1 LLLSHAVTLLA
12 AKEHDMAADAQLNP
26 SEKKVLDI
34 IWRHGPIARVDIGP
48 MADLSTMSVTRITR
62 ELTEQGL
69 LSEAVQRTGGRG
81 QPARPLMIRA
91 DAAFA
96 AGVYFSNKAVQVG
109 LIDLSGQLL
118 EHETIVTEA
127 ETPGDVAK
135 VANDALVR
143 LMAQRKIGHDRMVGI
158 GFALP
163 GDFITDRKRLNA
175 HALFP
180 GFRGEDMQAELQA
193 ACDLKVH
200 VENDAASAALG
211 ERLHGIGQT
220 INSFFFA
227 HIGHGIGGGLVLD
240 GRLFRG
246 ARGNAGIIGVQ
257 FPNDAPR
264 PSGQDL
270 FETLRVGGVE
280 AADFPDL
287 EGLRPQNCAPLRTWI
302 NRAASQL
309 RQGLWITARI
319 LDPDAIVI
327 GGRLPHHLLQEI
339 VARVDDESFCN
350 EGVMLPR
357 PKVFASSLGPTA
369 GVVGAAA
376 VPLYSRYFSAD

>member
-1 LLLSHAVTLLA
+1 MTDGAS
-12 AKEHDMAADAQLNP
+12 LNL
-26 SEKKVLDI
+26 SEKRVLDI

-48 MADLSTMSVTRITR
+48 MTDLSTMSVTRITR
-62 ELTEQGL
+62 ELSEQGL

-81 QPARPLMIRA
+81 QPARPLMIRP
-91 DAAFA
+91 DAAFS
-96 AGVYFSNKAVQVG
+96 AGVYFTSKSVQIG

-118 EHETIVTEA
+118 EQETIKTDA

-135 VANDALVR
+135 VANQALKC
-143 LMAQRKIGHDRMVGI
+143 LMLQRKVAPDRMVGI

-180 GFRGEDMQAELQA
+180 GFRGDDLQAELQA
-193 ACDLKVH
+193 GCDLEVH

-211 ERLHGIGQT
+211 ERLLGIGQT
-220 INSFFFA
+220 INSFFFT
-227 HIGHGIGGGLVLD
+227 HIGHGIGSGMVLD
-240 GRLFRG
+240 GRLYRG
-246 ARGNAGIIGVQ
+246 ANGNAGIIGVQ
-257 FPNDAPR
+257 YPNDAPR

-270 FETLRVGGVE
+270 FEALRAGGIVVS
-280 AADFPDL
+280 DFPDL
-287 EGLRPQNCAPLRTWI
+287 EELRPQNCAPLRAWI
-302 NRAASQL
+302 NRAAAQL
-309 RQGLWITARI
+309 RQGLWITARL
-319 LDPDAIVI
+319 LDPDAIII

-339 VARVDDESFCN
+339 VARVDDASFCN

-357 PKVFASSLGPTA
+357 PRVFTSSLGPTA

-376 VPLYSRYFSAD
+376 VPLYSRYFTAD

>member
-1 LLLSHAVTLLA
+1 
-12 AKEHDMAADAQLNP
+12 MARMSDLNP
-26 SEKKVLDI
+26 TEKKVLDI

-48 MADLSTMSVTRITR
+48 MVDLSTMSVTRITR
-62 ELTEQGL
+62 GLTEHGL
-69 LSEAVQRTGGRG
+69 LTEAVHRTGGRG
-81 QPARPLMIRA
+81 QPTRPLMIRG
-91 DAAFA
+91 DAAYA
-96 AGVYFSNKAVQVG
+96 AGVYFSNKAVQIG

-118 EHETIVTEA
+118 AHETILADA
-127 ETPGDVAK
+127 ETPADVAQI
-135 VANDALVR
+135 ASRALTQI
-143 LMAQRKIGHDRMVGI
+143 LAGHAIPQDRIIGI
-158 GFALP
+158 GYALP

-180 GFRGEDMQAELQA
+180 GFRGEDLRAELQA
-193 ACDLKVH
+193 ASEFEVH

-211 ERLHGIGQT
+211 ERLMGIGQT

-240 GRLFRG
+240 GKLYRG

-270 FETLRVGGVE
+270 FQSLRAAGVE
-280 AADFPDL
+280 ADDFPDL
-287 EGLRPQNCAPLRTWI
+287 EALRPQTCPALKVWI
-302 NRAASQL
+302 NRASAQL
-309 RQGLWITARI
+309 REGLWITARI
-319 LDPDAIVI
+319 LDPDAVII
-327 GGRLPHHLLQEI
+327 GGRLPYHLLQEV

-357 PKVFASSLGPTA
+357 PRVFASSLGPKA
-369 GVVGAAA
+369 GVIGAAA
-376 VPLYSRYFSAD
+376 VPLYAHFLSGV

>member
-1 LLLSHAVTLLA
+1 MVDGAS
-12 AKEHDMAADAQLNP
+12 LNS

-62 ELTEQGL
+62 ELAEQGL

-81 QPARPLMIRA
+81 QPARPLMIRP
-91 DAAFA
+91 DAAFS
-96 AGVYFSNKAVQVG
+96 AGVYFTSKSVQVG
-109 LIDLSGQLL
+109 LIDLSGHLL
-118 EHETIVTEA
+118 EHEIIQSGA
-127 ETPGDVAK
+127 ETPGDVAR
-135 VANDALVR
+135 VASKAITH
-143 LMAQRKIGHDRMVGI
+143 LMAQRKIAPERMVGV

-180 GFRGEDMQAELQA
+180 GFRSDDLQA
-193 ACDLKVH
+193 DLQAGCELEVH

-211 ERLHGIGQT
+211 ERLLGIGQT

-227 HIGHGIGGGLVLD
+227 HIGHGIGSGLVLD
-240 GRLFRG
+240 GRLYRG
-246 ARGNAGIIGVQ
+246 ANGNAGIIGVQ
-257 FPNDAPR
+257 YPNDAPR

-270 FETLRVGGVE
+270 LETLQAAGLGVT
-280 AADFPDL
+280 DFPDL
-287 EGLRPQNCAPLRTWI
+287 EGLRPQNCAPLRSWI
-302 NRAASQL
+302 NRAAIQL

-319 LDPDAIVI
+319 LDPDAIII

-339 VARVDDESFCN
+339 VARVDDASFCN

-357 PKVFASSLGPTA
+357 PRVFASSLGPAA

-376 VPLYSRYFSAD
+376 VPLYARYFSAS